1 MSEVDSRLDRM
12 IEIAAKTGLSLDDI
26 VKHVGRADQTAFEA
40 FSERPSLLP
49 MYMKSRVTP

>member
-12 IEIAAKTGLSLDDI
+12 IEVAAATGLSLDDI
-26 VKHVGRADQTAFEA
+26 VKYVGRADQTTFEA

-49 MYMKSRVTP
+49 MYMKSRVSP